1 MTDVDKVIEE
11 ARAEV
16 LPFESWERLT
26 GESSAAFAA
35 FGVFR
40 DFGAE
45 RSLKKA
51 VVRHEGD
58 SGKTAKRYR
67 TWRSWS
73 MRFHWFQRAADYD
86 RYLDHLKLAKR
97 REGVEAFEEK
107 QGKIADAML
116 DRVDKKVGLM
126 GPEDLS
132 AGMAVTWLD
141 AASRSKREQ
150 LGIETGT
157 NGKNGQQELPG
168 LITFA
173 PEFEGL

>member
-1 MTDVDKVIEE
+1 MTDINKVIAEV
-11 ARAEV
+11 RAEV
-16 LPFESWERLT
+16 LPFESWERLP

-51 VVRHEGD
+51 ATQYEED
-58 SGKTAKRYR
+58 SGTATKRYR

-73 MRFHWFQRAADYD
+73 MRFQWFKRTAEYD

-97 REGVEAFEEK
+97 REATEAFEEK
-107 QGKIADAML
+107 QGKIADSML
-116 DRVDKKVGLM
+116 DRVDKKVALM
-126 GPEDLS
+126 APEDLN

-141 AASRSKREQ
+141 AASRSKRES
-150 LGIETGT
+150 LGIEPGT
-157 NGKNGQQELPG
+157 NGKSGQQELPELTNIYKSIG
-168 LITFA
+168 
-173 PEFEGL
+173 P